1 MGKPVFCI
9 STPIYY
15 VNDVPHIGHSYTTIA
30 ADALARYKRM
40 MGYDVF
46 FLTGADE
53 HGQKIQRA
61 ARANNENPSTFV
73 DKVVTR
79 FKKLWEKLCISNDDF
94 IRTSEDRHVHRVQ
107 RVFQKIYEKGD
118 IYLGMYE
125 GWYCIPCESFWTDGQ
140 LVENKCPECSRSVER
155 LKEENYFFRLSRYR
169 DRILSHFEKH
179 SDFIRPDS
187 RRNELWK
194 RITSGMDDI
203 SVSRAAV
210 EWGIP
215 VPMNPKHTIYVWID
229 ALLNYIT
236 ALGYDDAP
244 EKFKKYWPANVHI
257 IGKEILWFHGVIWPA
272 ILMSLDI
279 EVPRQIY
286 AHGWW
291 LVEGQ
296 KISKSLGNAIDPIA
310 ITDTYGVDAFRYFI
324 LREVPFGLDGNFS
337 YTALVNRINSDLGND
352 LGNLLHRTL
361 TMIEKYFNGAA
372 PEPSSES
379 KLGQELINHA
389 NLLKDKIDSEM
400 HELQFSR
407 CLEAIWEFVA
417 LTNKFIEDTKP
428 WVLVKDSARSTDLRA
443 AIYNLAEAIR
453 IISVYIYPFMPNTA
467 IEMQKQL
474 GLEPPYPN
482 LITTWRYIKPGTKV
496 NKGKPLFPRVEMP
509 AFASGGVAISVSL
522 LHT

>member
-1 MGKPVFCI
+1 MSKPVFCI

-30 ADALARYKRM
+30 ADVLARYKRM

-46 FLTGADE
+46 FLTGTDE

-61 ARANNENPSTFV
+61 ARANNENPSEFV
-73 DKVVTR
+73 DRVVIR
-79 FKKLWEKLCISNDDF
+79 FKRLWEKLCISNDDF
-94 IRTSEDRHVHRVQ
+94 IRTSENRHVSRVQ
-107 RVFQKIYEKGD
+107 RVFRKIYEKGD
-118 IYLGMYE
+118 IYPGMYE

-140 LVENKCPECSRSVER
+140 LVDNKCPECNRPVDR
-155 LKEENYFFRLSRYR
+155 LKEENYFFRLSKYR
-169 DRILSHFEKH
+169 DSIIEHFEKH

-194 RITSGMDDI
+194 RIMAGVDDI
-203 SVSRAAV
+203 SVSRATV

-215 VPMNPKHTIYVWID
+215 VPMNPRHTIYVWID

-236 ALGYDDAP
+236 ALGYDDEP
-244 EKFKKYWPANVHI
+244 GRFEKYWPANVHI

-272 ILMSLDI
+272 ILMSLGI

-296 KISKSLGNAIDPIA
+296 KISKSLGNVIDPIA
-310 ITDTYGVDAFRYFI
+310 IADTYGVDAYRYFI

-337 YTALVNRINSDLGND
+337 YTALVNRVNSDLSND

-361 TMIEKYFNGAA
+361 TMIEKYFSGVV

-379 KLGQELINHA
+379 SMGRELMRHTALLQE
-389 NLLKDKIDSEM
+389 KIALEM
-400 HELQFSR
+400 DNLQFSR

-417 LTNKFIEDTKP
+417 LSNKFVEDSKP
-428 WVLVKDSARSTDLRA
+428 WVLVKDKARSTDLRA
-443 AIYNLAEAIR
+443 AIYNLTEAIR
-453 IISVYIYPFMPNTA
+453 IISVYIYPFMPNAAVET
-467 IEMQKQL
+467 QKQL
-474 GLEPPYPN
+474 GLSPPYPDLVTKWGN
-482 LITTWRYIKPGTKV
+482 IKHGTRV
-496 NKGKPLFPRVEMP
+496 NKGKPLFPKVEMP
-509 AFASGGVAISVSL
+509 AVCQNSSGA
-522 LHT
+522 T

>member
-1 MGKPVFCI
+1 MNYCI

-30 ADALARYKRM
+30 ADVLARYKRM

-46 FLTGADE
+46 FLTGTDE

-61 ARANNENPSTFV
+61 ARANNEEPSAFV
-73 DKVVTR
+73 NRVVVGFR
-79 FKKLWEKLCISNDDF
+79 RLWDKLCISNDDF
-94 IRTSEDRHVHRVQ
+94 IRTSDDRHVRRVQ

-140 LVENKCPECSRSVER
+140 LVDNKCPDCNRSVER
-155 LKEENYFFRLSRYR
+155 LKEENYFFRLSKYR
-169 DRILSHFEKH
+169 DRIIEHFEKH

-194 RITSGMDDI
+194 RIMSGVDDI

-236 ALGYDDAP
+236 ALGYDDEP
-244 EKFKKYWPANVHI
+244 ERFKKYWPANVHM

-272 ILMSLDI
+272 ILMSLEI

-291 LVEGQ
+291 TIEGQ

-310 ITDTYGVDAFRYFI
+310 ITDTYGVDAYRYFI

-361 TMIEKYFNGAA
+361 TMIEKYFNGVV
-372 PEPSSES
+372 PEYSSES
-379 KLGQELINHA
+379 RLGQELIDHA
-389 NLLKDKIDSEM
+389 SLLKDKIEIELC
-400 HELQFSR
+400 ELQFSR

-417 LTNKFIEDTKP
+417 MTNKFVEDSKP
-428 WVLVKDSARSTDLRA
+428 WVLAKDKARSADLQA
-443 AIYNLAEAIR
+443 AIYNLTEAIR
-453 IISVYIYPFMPNTA
+453 IISVYVYPFMPNTA
-467 IEMQKQL
+467 VEVQKQL
-474 GLEPPYPN
+474 GLSVSGGPYPN
-482 LITTWRYIKPGTKV
+482 LKTEWGGIKHGTRV

-509 AFASGGVAISVSL
+509 LSEFKSSRV
-522 LHT
+522 

>member
-1 MGKPVFCI
+1 MDKPIFCI

-30 ADALARYKRM
+30 ADVLARYKRM
-40 MGYDVF
+40 IGYDVF
-46 FLTGADE
+46 FLTGTDE

-61 ARANNENPSTFV
+61 AKANNENPSEFV
-73 DKVVTR
+73 DRVVIG
-79 FKKLWEKLCISNDDF
+79 FKRLWEKLCISNDDF
-94 IRTSEDRHVHRVQ
+94 IRTSEDRHVKRVQ
-107 RVFQKIYEKGD
+107 RAFRKIYEKGD

-140 LVENKCPECSRSVER
+140 LVENKCPDCSRPVER
-155 LKEENYFFRLSRYR
+155 LKEENYFFRLSKYRYR
-169 DRILSHFEKH
+169 IIEHFEKH
-179 SDFIRPDS
+179 ERFIRPDS

-194 RITSGMDDI
+194 RIMSGMDDI

-210 EWGIP
+210 EWGIT

-229 ALLNYIT
+229 ALLNYVT
-236 ALGYDDAP
+236 ALGYDDEP
-244 EKFKKYWPANVHI
+244 ERFKKYWPADVHI

-272 ILMSLDI
+272 ILMSLEI

-291 LVEGQ
+291 TIEGQ

-310 ITDTYGVDAFRYFI
+310 ITDTYGVDAYRYFI

-361 TMIEKYFNGAA
+361 TMIEKYFGGVA
-372 PEPSSES
+372 PEPSPES
-379 KLGQELINHA
+379 RLGQELMDYA
-389 NLLKDKIDSEM
+389 VLLKDKIEIGM
-400 HELQFSR
+400 RELQFSR
-407 CLEAIWEFVA
+407 CLETIWEFVA
-417 LTNKFIEDTKP
+417 MTNKFVEDSKP
-428 WVLVKDSARSTDLRA
+428 WMLVKDKARGADLRT

-467 IEMQKQL
+467 VEVQKQL
-474 GLEPPYPN
+474 GLAPPYPN
-482 LITTWRYIKPGTKV
+482 LKTKWGGINHGTRV
-496 NKGKPLFPRVEMP
+496 DKGKPLFPRV
-509 AFASGGVAISVSL
+509 
-522 LHT
+522 

>member
-1 MGKPVFCI
+1 MNYCI

-30 ADALARYKRM
+30 ADVLARYKRM

-46 FLTGADE
+46 FLTGTDE

-61 ARANNENPSTFV
+61 ARANNEEPSAFV
-73 DKVVTR
+73 NRVVVGFR
-79 FKKLWEKLCISNDDF
+79 RLWDKLCISNDDF
-94 IRTSEDRHVHRVQ
+94 IRTSDDRHVRRVQ

-140 LVENKCPECSRSVER
+140 LVDNKCPDCNRSVER
-155 LKEENYFFRLSRYR
+155 LKEENYFFRLSKYR
-169 DRILSHFEKH
+169 DRIIEHFEKH

-194 RITSGMDDI
+194 RIMSGVDDI

-236 ALGYDDAP
+236 ALGYDDEP
-244 EKFKKYWPANVHI
+244 ERFKKYWPANVHI

-272 ILMSLDI
+272 ILMSLEI

-291 LVEGQ
+291 TIEGQ

-310 ITDTYGVDAFRYFI
+310 ITDTYGVDAYRYFI

-361 TMIEKYFNGAA
+361 TMIEKYFNGVV
-372 PEPSSES
+372 PEYSSES
-379 KLGQELINHA
+379 RLGQELIDHA
-389 NLLKDKIDSEM
+389 ALLKDKIEIELC
-400 HELQFSR
+400 ELQFSR

-417 LTNKFIEDTKP
+417 MTNKFVEDSKP
-428 WVLVKDSARSTDLRA
+428 WVLAKDKARSADLQA
-443 AIYNLAEAIR
+443 AIYNLTEAIR
-453 IISVYIYPFMPNTA
+453 IISVYVYPFMPNTA
-467 IEMQKQL
+467 VEVQKQL
-474 GLEPPYPN
+474 GLSVSGGPYPN
-482 LITTWRYIKPGTKV
+482 LKTEWGGIKHGTRV

-509 AFASGGVAISVSL
+509 LSTRGA
-522 LHT
+522 